1 MSQPLRTTPA
11 KARAFARIGDG
22 VMRFGTLAIDQRPP
36 LFNLVAKGLGR
47 DPEGVEKEVIELKGI
62 LAETLARSVTGILID
77 PHYAFPAAMP
87 LIPRETGL
95 MLTLEH
101 HRFQTVEGGWRKS
114 GLIPGWSVEQAVQM
128 GADGLKLLAWHR
140 PDAPAE
146 VTEHQLNFVRE
157 VGAACK
163 KADRL
168 FIFEVLPYPVEGES
182 EAQYN
187 AKLREMSLQIA
198 ADFAD
203 PGFNID
209 IYKLAIPGAASLV
222 KEWGGSAYGLDTLE
236 SDMREYGKLP
246 APWLLLSGGLD
257 TEQFVQAFECAVS
270 AGARGYLAGRAIWQ
284 HPLRKYPDL
293 EATRAALLEEGR
305 EAMDRLNEVLVT
317 ITPMHPE
324 VDWVLEGVGG

>member
-1 MSQPLRTTPA
+1 MNPLKTTPA

-36 LFNLVAKGLGR
+36 LMNLVAKGLGR
-47 DPEGVEKEVIELKGI
+47 DPEGVGREVTELKGI

-114 GLIPGWSVEQAVQM
+114 ALIPAWSVEQAARM
-128 GADGLKLLAWHR
+128 GADGLKLLAWYR

-146 VTEHQLNFVRE
+146 ITEHQLNFVRE
-157 VGAACK
+157 VGTACK

-168 FIFEVLPYPVEGES
+168 FIFEVLPYPIAGES
-182 EAQYN
+182 EAEYN
-187 AKLREMSLQIA
+187 AKLRDMSLQIA
-198 ADFAD
+198 AAFAD

-209 IYKLAIPGAASLV
+209 IYKLAIPGAAGLV
-222 KEWGGSAYGLDTLE
+222 KEWGGSGYDLDALE
-236 SDMREYGKLP
+236 GDMREYTKLP
-246 APWLLLSGGLD
+246 APWLLLSGGLN
-257 TEQFVQAFECAVS
+257 TEQFIQAFECAAS
-270 AGARGYLAGRAIWQ
+270 AGARGYLARRAIWQ

-293 EATRAALLEEGR
+293 ATTRAALLEEGR
-305 EAMDRLNEVLVT
+305 EAMDRLNEILVT
-317 ITPMHPE
+317 IAPMYPQ